1 MLSDYERTEKIGEGT
16 YGEVYKGRKKKTN
29 QIVALKKIRLENED
43 EGVPSTAIRE
53 ISVLKELEHPNVVTL
68 MEVIF
73 DNNKLYLVFEFL
85 SMDLRK
91 WLESL
96 PEKELPSAKLVKSY
110 MCQMLQATVF
120 CHQRRIIHRDLKPQV
135 RFIFNK
141 VQKFKPV
148 AQD

>member
-1 MLSDYERTEKIGEGT
+1 MI
-16 YGEVYKGRKKKTN
+16 
-29 QIVALKKIRLENED
+29 
-43 EGVPSTAIRE
+43 GVPSTAIRE

-96 PEKELPSAKLVKSY
+96 PENELPSAKLVKSY

-120 CHQRRIIHRDLKPQV
+120 CHQRRIIHRDLKKVHLSITFISQLIYIKICFNFLLSLSLCRPQNLLLDSKGIIKLAD
-135 RFIFNK
+135 FGLGS
-141 VQKFKPV
+141 
-148 AQD
+148 